1 MTIQMDVQDVVSG
14 NGGNKY
20 CLHFVSPEQ
29 GVAYTASFR
38 KGRTV
43 YFVGIIHGKLL
54 LKMTKTAN

>member
-29 GVAYTASFR
+29 GVALEREGLGTLLAS
-38 KGRTV
+38 
-43 YFVGIIHGKLL
+43 Y
-54 LKMTKTAN
+54 MANYC